1 MRIAGSIAAL
11 SLLAACGASEDEPPR
26 EDTQPKGHY
35 VVDPET
41 GATRASITN
50 EDGTTILRT
59 ADGEEGA
66 EAELPTGF
74 TLYPDADLRSTVIVG
89 RGERRSVTMTLA
101 SDTPPADMIAFYRAE
116 AEAAGVAVDVELAT
130 DALSMIGGRGEDGT
144 HFTFQAA
151 REDNETVGQLTVG
164 QLSVDQLTGGQ
175 PRN

>member
-1 MRIAGSIAAL
+1 LRIAGSIAAL
-11 SLLAACGASEDEPPR
+11 FLLAACGASEDEPPR
-26 EDTQPKGHY
+26 DDPQPKGHY

-50 EDGTTILRT
+50 EDGTTILR
-59 ADGEEGA
+59 AGDGSEG
-66 EAELPTGF
+66 EVAELPTGF
-74 TLYPDADLRSTVIVG
+74 TVYPDAEIRSTVEVG

-101 SDTPPADMIAFYRAE
+101 SDAPPADMIAFYR

-130 DALSMIGGRGEDGT
+130 DTLSMVGGRAEDGT

-151 REDNETVGQLTVG
+151 REEDETVGQLTVG
-164 QLSVDQLTGGQ
+164 QLSVDQLHGNR

>member
-11 SLLAACGASEDEPPR
+11 SLLAACGASEDERPR
-26 EDTQPKGHY
+26 DDTQPKGHY

-59 ADGEEGA
+59 ADGGEGA

-74 TLYPDADLRSTVIVG
+74 TLYPDADIRSTVTVG

-101 SDTPPADMIAFYRAE
+101 SDASPEEMIAFYRAQ
-116 AEAAGVAVDVELAT
+116 AERAGVTVDVQLAT
-130 DALSMIGGRGEDGT
+130 DTLSMIGGMAEDGT
-144 HFTFQAA
+144 RFTFQAA
-151 REDNETVGQLTVG
+151 REDSGTVGQLTVG
-164 QLSVDQLTGGQ
+164 QLSVDQLAVER

>member
-11 SLLAACGASEDEPPR
+11 FLLAACGASEDEPPR
-26 EDTQPKGHY
+26 DDPQPKGHY

-41 GATRASITN
+41 GAKRASITN
-50 EDGTTILRT
+50 EDGTTILR
-59 ADGEEGA
+59 AGDGSEG
-66 EAELPTGF
+66 EVAELPTGF
-74 TLYPDADLRSTVIVG
+74 TVYPDAEIRSTVEVG

-101 SDTPPADMIAFYRAE
+101 SDAPPADMIAFYRAE

-130 DALSMIGGRGEDGT
+130 DTLSMVGGRAEDGT

-151 REDNETVGQLTVG
+151 REEDETVGQLTVG
-164 QLSVDQLTGGQ
+164 QLSVDQLHGNR

>member
-11 SLLAACGASEDEPPR
+11 SLLAACSASEDEQPR

-59 ADGEEGA
+59 RDGGEGA
-66 EAELPTGF
+66 EAELPRGF
-74 TLYPDADLRSTVIVG
+74 TVYPDADIRSTVTVG

-101 SDTPPADMIAFYRAE
+101 SDASPEDMIAFYRAQ
-116 AEAAGVAVDVELAT
+116 AEGAGVTVDVQLAT
-130 DALSMIGGRGEDGT
+130 DTLSMIGGMAEDGT
-144 HFTFQAA
+144 RFTFQAA
-151 REDNETVGQLTVG
+151 REDSGTVGQLTVG
-164 QLSVDQLTGGQ
+164 QLSVDQLAVER

>member
-11 SLLAACGASEDEPPR
+11 FLLAACGASEDEPPR
-26 EDTQPKGHY
+26 DDPQPKGHY

-50 EDGTTILRT
+50 EDGTTILR
-59 ADGEEGA
+59 ARDGSEGKV
-66 EAELPTGF
+66 AELPTGF
-74 TLYPDADLRSTVIVG
+74 TVYPDAEIRSTVEVG

-101 SDTPPADMIAFYRAE
+101 SDAPPADIIAFYRAE

-130 DALSMIGGRGEDGT
+130 DTLSMVGGRAEDGT
-144 HFTFQAA
+144 HCTFQAA
-151 REDNETVGQLTVG
+151 REEDETVGQLTVG
-164 QLSVDQLTGGQ
+164 QLSVDQLHGNR

>member
-26 EDTQPKGHY
+26 EDMQPKGHY

-59 ADGEEGA
+59 ADGEDGA
-66 EAELPTGF
+66 KAELPTGF
-74 TLYPDADLRSTVIVG
+74 TLYPDADLRSTIIVG

-101 SDTPPADMIAFYRAE
+101 SDAPPADMNSCSI
-116 AEAAGVAVDVELAT
+116 VMD
-130 DALSMIGGRGEDGT
+130 
-144 HFTFQAA
+144 
-151 REDNETVGQLTVG
+151 
-164 QLSVDQLTGGQ
+164 
-175 PRN
+175 